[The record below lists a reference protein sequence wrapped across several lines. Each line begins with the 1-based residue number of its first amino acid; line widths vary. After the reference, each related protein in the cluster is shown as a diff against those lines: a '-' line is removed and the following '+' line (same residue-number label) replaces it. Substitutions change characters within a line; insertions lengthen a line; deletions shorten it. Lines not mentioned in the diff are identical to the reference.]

1 MERIVI
7 NNLITK
13 IGEGDEQAMTEL
25 YSGIGKAVYSFI
37 LTYIKDRYQAEDI
50 LQDTFMQVLKYKKVF
65 NESDNGMAY
74 IFTIA
79 RNLSLNYLKKAKRT
93 HVATTEEIDVF
104 SGATEGVSE
113 TNVILKEFLA
123 TLTEEE
129 RRVVILKE
137 VYGFNFEEIRVTM
150 KLSIATVKR
159 RMADVKKK
167 VKVFQERDTI

>member
-1 MERIVI
+1 MERIEI

-13 IGEGDEQAMTEL
+13 IGEGDEEAMTML
-25 YSGIGKAVYSFI
+25 YTGIGKAVYSFI

-50 LQDTFMQVLKYKKVF
+50 LQDTFMQVMKYKKVF
-65 NESDNGMAY
+65 TDSDNGMAY

-93 HVATTEEIDVF
+93 QVSTIEEIDVF
-104 SGATEGVSE
+104 TGSSEGESE
-113 TNVILKEFLA
+113 TKAFLKEFLA

-137 VYGFNFEEIRVTM
+137 IYGFNFEEIRVTM

-167 VKVFQERDTI
+167 VKEFQSK